1 MYFAYRDK
9 QIALTQFFSQ
19 NNSKQIL
26 NFAAKLHDMHTKEEK
41 MQAFGRLLDIMDE
54 LREKCPWDSVQTN
67 DSLRQNT
74 IEEVFELC
82 DAIMKDNKADI
93 CKELGDVLLHVVFYA
108 KIGSETGDYDIKDVC
123 DKLCDKLIYRHPHI
137 YGTTNVNGAEQVLQN
152 WEQLKLKEKGGNKR
166 VLAGVPDALPSIIK
180 AFRIQEKA
188 AHVGFDWDTP
198 QGALDKVR
206 EEYAELSA
214 EISANDKEKAE
225 QELGDLLFSII
236 NVARLYKIHPD
247 DALERTNKKFIRR
260 FNYVEEAALNQGK
273 QLKDMTLEEMD
284 ALWNEA
290 KSKGL

>member
-1 MYFAYRDK
+1 
-9 QIALTQFFSQ
+9 
-19 NNSKQIL
+19 
-26 NFAAKLHDMHTKEEK
+26 MHTREEK

-54 LREKCPWDSVQTN
+54 LRKKCPWDSVQTN

-137 YGTTNVNGAEQVLQN
+137 YGTTNVNGEEQVLQN

-198 QGALDKVR
+198 DGALDKVK
-206 EEYAELSA
+206 EEYAELKQ
-214 EISANDKEKAE
+214 EISADDKEKAE

-260 FNYVEEAALNQGK
+260 FNYVEEAAINQRR

-290 KSKGL
+290 KAKGL

>member
-1 MYFAYRDK
+1 
-9 QIALTQFFSQ
+9 
-19 NNSKQIL
+19 
-26 NFAAKLHDMHTKEEK
+26 MHTREEQ

-74 IEEVFELC
+74 IEEVYELC

-137 YGTTNVNGAEQVLQN
+137 YGTTNVNGEEQVLQN

-166 VLAGVPDALPSIIK
+166 VLAGVPDALPSTIK

-198 QGALDKVR
+198 DGALDKVK
-206 EEYAELSA
+206 EEYAELKQEIASA
-214 EISANDKEKAE
+214 DKEKAE

-260 FNYVEEAALNQGK
+260 FNYVEEAALSNNR

-290 KSKGL
+290 KAKETKRDGSV

>member
-1 MYFAYRDK
+1 M
-9 QIALTQFFSQ
+9 
-19 NNSKQIL
+19 
-26 NFAAKLHDMHTKEEK
+26 DMHTKEEK

-74 IEEVFELC
+74 IEEVYELC

-137 YGTTNVNGAEQVLQN
+137 YGTTNLNGAEQVLQN

-166 VLAGVPDALPSIIK
+166 VLAGVPDALPSTIK

-198 QGALDKVR
+198 DGALDKVK
-206 EEYAELSA
+206 EEYAELKQ
-214 EISANDKEKAE
+214 EIAAADKEKAE
-225 QELGDLLFSII
+225 SELGDLLFSII

-260 FNYVEEAALNQGK
+260 FNYVEEAAINQGK
-273 QLKDMTLEEMD
+273 QLKDMTLDEMD
-284 ALWNEA
+284 SLWNEA
-290 KSKGL
+290 KAKGL

>member
-1 MYFAYRDK
+1 MC
-9 QIALTQFFSQ
+9 
-19 NNSKQIL
+19 
-26 NFAAKLHDMHTKEEK
+26 NFALKYNNMHTREEQ

-74 IEEVFELC
+74 IEEVYELC
-82 DAIMKDNKADI
+82 DAIMKDSKADI

-137 YGTTNVNGAEQVLQN
+137 YGTTNVNGEEQVLQN
-152 WEQLKLKEKGGNKR
+152 WGQLKLKEKGGNKR
-166 VLAGVPDALPSIIK
+166 VLAGVPDALPSTIK

-198 QGALDKVR
+198 DGALDKVK
-206 EEYAELSA
+206 EEYAELKQ
-214 EISANDKEKAE
+214 EIAAADKEKAE
-225 QELGDLLFSII
+225 SELGDLLFSII

-260 FNYVEEAALNQGK
+260 FNYVEEAALSNNR

-290 KSKGL
+290 KAKETKRDGSV

>member
-1 MYFAYRDK
+1 
-9 QIALTQFFSQ
+9 
-19 NNSKQIL
+19 
-26 NFAAKLHDMHTKEEK
+26 MHTKEEK
-41 MQAFGRLLDIMDE
+41 MQAFGRLLDVMDE
-54 LREKCPWDSVQTN
+54 LREKCPWDRVQTN

-137 YGTTNVNGAEQVLQN
+137 YGTTNVDGQEQVLQN

-198 QGALDKVR
+198 QQAFEKIR
-206 EEYAELSA
+206 EEYAELA
-214 EISANDKEKAE
+214 HEIDANDKEKAE
-225 QELGDLLFSII
+225 QELGDLLFAII

-247 DALERTNKKFIRR
+247 DALERTNKKFISR
-260 FNYVEEAALNQGK
+260 FNYVEEKALSQGR

-284 ALWNEA
+284 SLWNEA
-290 KSKGL
+290 KDLQQK